1 MEDANLQTDVKTIG
15 IVAIGDICLMAEIA
29 FQPYFSK
36 TMETLILAGQA
47 SINEIDPNMPVED
60 QKNIQELRQA
70 LVEAF
75 MSIINGIK
83 SPISTNDYQN
93 QF

>member
-1 MEDANLQTDVKTIG
+1 
-15 IVAIGDICLMAEIA
+15 
-29 FQPYFSK
+29 
-36 TMETLILAGQA
+36 METLIMAGQA
-47 SINEIDPNMPVED
+47 SISEIDPNMPIED